1 MVHSHFSENDI
12 VTCCIYKLAYR
23 QSKCRLP
30 QTFVDFLG
38 CGVEKGS
45 FEYFKYKPVTSII
58 NHISKKLI
66 YKVTYALDT

>member
-38 CGVEKGS
+38 CGVEKALLNIL
-45 FEYFKYKPVTSII
+45 SINQLQVSLTI
-58 NHISKKLI
+58 LVK
-66 YKVTYALDT
+66 TYL